1 MPLFVA
7 YEMTDGRSMA
17 AIGLVASV
25 VVNSGPYQPASY
37 STYSR
42 PRATAKSTPARPAAV
57 LSSQRKTLPGLI
69 HEVSARALGGAR
81 LRISSALSTS
91 SAWVEPTTIARH
103 GVAKGVVTVLVGST
117 GPVPRAVCSIRKA
130 DRAPGR
136 PSGAPSIRRGQ
147 PSGGGSQTQRA
158 RRSRAASQT
167 QAMSPSGRVAVSGRS
182 VRGPLSVV
190 EVPETGMEPGAT
202 GR

>member
-91 SAWVEPTTIARH
+91 SAWVEPTTIASD
-103 GVAKGVVTVLVGST
+103 GVAKGVVTLLVGS
-117 GPVPRAVCSIRKA
+117 
-130 DRAPGR
+130 
-136 PSGAPSIRRGQ
+136 
-147 PSGGGSQTQRA
+147 SGGGRGRA
-158 RRSRAASQT
+158 RRLDGA
-167 QAMSPSGRVAVSGRS
+167 
-182 VRGPLSVV
+182 
-190 EVPETGMEPGAT
+190 GAT
-202 GR
+202 GGVFHQEGGQGAGLPVGRTEHQAREAEPGRLAD